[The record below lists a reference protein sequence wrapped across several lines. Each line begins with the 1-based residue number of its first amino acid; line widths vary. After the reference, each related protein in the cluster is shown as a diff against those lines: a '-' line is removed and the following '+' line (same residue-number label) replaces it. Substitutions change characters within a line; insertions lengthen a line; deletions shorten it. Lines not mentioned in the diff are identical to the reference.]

1 MAAQQI
7 EQARFN
13 MVQQQIRPW
22 EVLDQRVLD
31 IVQAVPRE
39 AFVPEA
45 FKGLA
50 FADIEI
56 PIGHDQHMM
65 FPRVEARMLQA
76 LNPQPDETILEV
88 GTGSGYITAC
98 LARLG
103 GQVTSIELYQDLSEQ
118 AGERLAEVGV
128 ENATLQVGDVMAGD
142 MPEGPFDVIA
152 VTGSVPS
159 EDIALEW
166 RSRLNPGGR
175 MFIVIGEPPVMEAVL
190 YTREDES
197 AFRRESLFETLLAP
211 LVGIPPREHFQF

>member
-1 MAAQQI
+1 MAVQQT
-7 EQARFN
+7 EKARFN

-31 IVQAVPRE
+31 IMQAVPRE

-76 LNPQPDETILEV
+76 LSPQPDEEILEI

-103 GQVTSIELYQDLSEQ
+103 GQVTSLELYHDLSEK
-118 AGERLAEVGV
+118 AGERLGGIGI
-128 ENATLQVGDVMAGD
+128 ENATLQTGDAMASDLPDGS
-142 MPEGPFDVIA
+142 FDVIA
-152 VTGSVPS
+152 VTGSVPY

-175 MFIVIGEPPVMEAVL
+175 MFIVVGEPPVMEATL
-190 YTREDES
+190 HTRANGAS
-197 AFRRESLFETLLAP
+197 FRRESLFETLLAP
-211 LVGIPPREHFQF
+211 LVGIPPREHFRF